1 MRYQF
6 ALIIVFVFCFNMAFS
21 QMKNAT
27 VKDPKLNNQ
36 EILIGYCDLKGLTAG
51 VYGVYFESQYELYTP
66 AEKYIEKMRPVIS
79 NVDIVIVFGSW
90 CSDSKIQVPRFYKV
104 IDKAG
109 FNDIHLKIIAV
120 NRDKNGLSVN
130 VSDKNIKLVPTFI
143 VYQNGVEL
151 GRIVETPKKSLEKDL
166 AKIIG
171 RAK

>member
-1 MRYQF
+1 
-6 ALIIVFVFCFNMAFS
+6 
-21 QMKNAT
+21 
-27 VKDPKLNNQ
+27 
-36 EILIGYCDLKGLTAG
+36 
-51 VYGVYFESQYELYTP
+51 
-66 AEKYIEKMRPVIS
+66 MRPVIN

-104 IDKAG
+104 LDKAG
-109 FNDIHLKIIAV
+109 FNDIHLKVIAV

-151 GRIVETPKKSLEKDL
+151 GRVVETPKKSLEKDL
-166 AKIIG
+166 AKIVG

>member
-6 ALIIVFVFCFNMAFS
+6 ALIILFVFSFNMAFS

-51 VYGVYFESQYELYTP
+51 VYGVYFESQYELYSP
-66 AEKYIEKMRPVIS
+66 AEKYIEKMRPVIN

-104 IDKAG
+104 NHI
-109 FNDIHLKIIAV
+109 
-120 NRDKNGLSVN
+120 
-130 VSDKNIKLVPTFI
+130 
-143 VYQNGVEL
+143 Q
-151 GRIVETPKKSLEKDL
+151 
-166 AKIIG
+166 
-171 RAK
+171 